1 MLPPLR
7 LNTNQPQQ
15 NRNASFKAFLPWNE
29 LSRGK
34 IGLIEAIAVN
44 EGTIAKLEKAPFIAE
59 EIILSVQQTINYLRN
74 LLPKPKY
81 YDVN

>member
-7 LNTNQPQQ
+7 LNTNQAQQ

-34 IGLIEAIAVN
+34 IELIETIAEGEGAIA
-44 EGTIAKLEKAPFIAE
+44 ELEKAPFIAE
-59 EIILSVQQTINYLRN
+59 ETILAMQNAVNHLKN

-81 YDVN
+81 YDLN